1 MAMIPLSSGGMRQLK
16 VFSAAVLLSVAFLPW
31 SSNAQ
36 SSKVIIG
43 YANFSPTYAPIWVAK
58 EVGFFDKHSLNA
70 DLIFIRG
77 GAMGTQA
84 LVSRS
89 FDFIIAGGVA
99 AIEAALAGAEIV
111 IVAVPANRMDQVLVA
126 RNEISHP
133 TQLKGKKIAVNSL
146 VGTAILAIKI
156 MLQAVG
162 LNPEKDVTYVAS
174 GDPATRV
181 AALQSGLVD
190 ATGLS
195 PPFTLIARRAGFN
208 VFDAI
213 PALESLEYPSASLI
227 ARQESV
233 RRDPVTLDRLTRSI
247 IEAVHFFKTRKTET
261 KKVLQKY
268 MRVQNPDELEEAYA
282 VLSARLIDR
291 PLPTIQSVK
300 TILQWSKH
308 PKAKI
313 ADPAQFIAPQFVERL
328 EQQGFIGSVLR
339 SK

>member
-1 MAMIPLSSGGMRQLK
+1 MRQLR
-16 VFSAAVLLSVAFLPW
+16 VFSAAVLLIVAFLPGR
-31 SSNAQ
+31 SNAQ
-36 SSKVIIG
+36 SSKFIIG

-58 EVGFFDKHSLNA
+58 EAGFFDKHSLNA
-70 DLIFIRG
+70 DTIFIRG
-77 GAMGTQA
+77 GAMATQA

-126 RNEISHP
+126 RNDISHP
-133 TQLKGKKIAVNSL
+133 TQLKGKKIGVNSL
-146 VGTAILAIKI
+146 VGSAILAIKI

-162 LNPEKDVTYVAS
+162 LNPERDVIYVAS

-195 PPFTLIARRAGFN
+195 PPFTLTARRAGFN

-233 RRDPVTLDRLTRSI
+233 RRDPVTFDKLTRSI
-247 IEAVHFFKTRKTET
+247 IEAVHFFKTRKSET

-268 MRVQNPDELEEAYA
+268 MRIQNQEELEEAYA

-300 TILQWSKH
+300 TILEWSKH

-328 EQQGFIGSVLR
+328 EKQGFIGSVLR

>member
-1 MAMIPLSSGGMRQLK
+1 MTQLR
-16 VFSAAVLLSVAFLPW
+16 VFFAAVLLAFLP
-31 SSNAQ
+31 SRSNAQ
-36 SSKVIIG
+36 SSKLVIG

-58 EVGFFDKHSLNA
+58 EAGFFDKHGLNA

-133 TQLKGKKIAVNSL
+133 NQLKGKKIAVNSL
-146 VGTAILAIKI
+146 VGSAILAIKI
-156 MLQAVG
+156 MLQAIG
-162 LNPEKDVTYVAS
+162 LNPERDVTYVTS

-233 RRDPVTLDRLTRSI
+233 RKDPVTLDRLTRTI
-247 IEAVHFFKTRKTET
+247 IEGVHFFKTRKTET

-268 MRVQNPDELEEAYA
+268 MRLQNPEELEEAYT

-300 TILQWSKH
+300 TILEWSKH

-328 EQQGFIGSVLR
+328 DKQGFIGSVLR
-339 SK
+339 GR

>member
-1 MAMIPLSSGGMRQLK
+1 MRQLK
-16 VFSAAVLLSVAFLPW
+16 VLSAAVLLTVAFLAGR
-31 SSNAQ
+31 SNAQ
-36 SSKVIIG
+36 SSRVIIG

-58 EVGFFDKHSLNA
+58 EVGFFDKHSLNV
-70 DLIFIRG
+70 DTIFIRG
-77 GAMGTQA
+77 GAMATQA

-133 TQLKGKKIAVNSL
+133 SQLKGKKIAVNSL
-146 VGTAILAIKI
+146 VGSAILAIKI

-162 LNPEKDVTYVAS
+162 LNPEKDVTYVTS

-195 PPFTLIARRAGFN
+195 PPFTLTARRAGFN

-233 RRDPVTLDRLTRSI
+233 RRDPVTVDKLTRCI

-268 MRVQNPDELEEAYA
+268 MRLQNPDELEEAYV

-300 TILQWSKH
+300 TILEWSRH

-313 ADPAQFIAPQFVERL
+313 ADPAQFIAPQFVEKL
-328 EQQGFIGSVLR
+328 DKEGFIGSVLR
-339 SK
+339 SR

>member
-1 MAMIPLSSGGMRQLK
+1 MRQLIL
-16 VFSAAVLLSVAFLPW
+16 SAAVLLSVAFLPGH
-31 SSNAQ
+31 SNAQ
-36 SSKVIIG
+36 SPKVIIG

-58 EVGFFDKHSLNA
+58 EGGFFDKHGVNA

-99 AIEAALAGAEIV
+99 AIEAGLAGADLV

-126 RNEISHP
+126 RNEIFHP

-146 VGTAILAIKI
+146 VGSAILAIKI

-162 LNPEKDVTYVAS
+162 LNPEKDVAYVAS

-195 PPFTLIARRAGFN
+195 PPFTLTARRAGFN

-227 ARQESV
+227 ARRESV
-233 RRDPVTLDRLTRSI
+233 LKDPVTLDKLTRTI
-247 IEAVHFFKTRKTET
+247 IEAVHFFKTRKTES

-268 MRVQNPDELEEAYA
+268 MRTQNQEELEEAYS
-282 VLSARLIDR
+282 VLSARLIDK

-300 TILQWSKH
+300 TILEWSKH
-308 PKAKI
+308 PKAKTV
-313 ADPAQFIAPQFVERL
+313 DPAQFIAPQFVERL
-328 EQQGFIGSVLR
+328 DKQGFIGSVLR
-339 SK
+339 SR

>member
-1 MAMIPLSSGGMRQLK
+1 MRQLK
-16 VFSAAVLLSVAFLPW
+16 VPSAAVLLTVAFLAGR
-31 SSNAQ
+31 SNAQ

-58 EVGFFDKHSLNA
+58 ETGFFDKYSLNA

-77 GAMGTQA
+77 GAMATQA

-133 TQLKGKKIAVNSL
+133 SQLKGKKIAVNSL
-146 VGTAILAIKI
+146 VGSAILAIKI

-162 LNPEKDVTYVAS
+162 LNPEKDVIYVTS

-195 PPFTLIARRAGFN
+195 PPFTLTARRAGFN

-233 RRDPVTLDRLTRSI
+233 RKDPVTLDKLTRSI

-268 MRVQNPDELEEAYA
+268 MRLQNPDELEEAYA

-300 TILQWSKH
+300 TILEWSRH

-313 ADPAQFIAPQFVERL
+313 ADPAQFIAPQFVEKL
-328 EQQGFIGSVLR
+328 DKEGFIGSVLR
-339 SK
+339 SR